1 MEAALF
7 PMDPATPPNPSRLLP
22 GESGPLVSSEL
33 VPFTPPGK
41 VRKKKSTIRPD
52 GDTPIFPMV
61 TIPAFIPGPEWDT
74 RDTRGKASLA
84 PTQEELVLWTPS
96 RSIAAA
102 SSGSAGPQPEAS
114 SQFAPESG
122 VREFIAGYRTPVLAQ
137 SPPSN
142 PGLSVS
148 GGEASEII
156 SPTPRLPNKARPAWI
171 EPADHLQ
178 NVTRPF
184 RADPMFQAADEILRV
199 HEGVDRRSASA
210 PAEFVD
216 LTAPTPPLP
225 PLPSGRPDPESI
237 SAGAQRWYQEQGELE
252 EYMGTPPADW
262 TVHYLVL
269 SRLAARKEMARA
281 RPQQER
287 DFEVRH
293 NALEDLHV
301 HMEKTTA
308 ALEASQRRRMETMT
322 ENHRKDLLDLHQQ
335 LRKDAQIERE
345 TQAEIYRK
353 ELREL
358 RELLSNQTAERK
370 PTPRPSQPSPML
382 PQPRPQPTQKS
393 SQWQFTAL
401 KAPEQP
407 QVRPAGILRRPGPT
421 EPPDLISFS
430 PAPDKMEIEGVLAE
444 SMWTPSETHSE
455 MIAQVMVVS
464 LVHSPKRQGR
474 NCKNG

>member
-1 MEAALF
+1 MAPQKRQKATATYYSCSSSPLSSPPASPQRIRSPSAPPALPPPRRHRTPSLEMEAALF
-7 PMDPATPPNPSRLLP
+7 PMDPATPPNPSCLLP
-22 GESGPLVSSEL
+22 GELGPPVSSEL

-96 RSIAAA
+96 SSIAAA

-114 SQFAPESG
+114 SQFATESA
-122 VREFIAGYRTPVLAQ
+122 VRELIAGYRTPVPAQ
-137 SPPSN
+137 PPPST

-148 GGEASEII
+148 SVEASEII

-178 NVTRPF
+178 NVTGPF

-216 LTAPTPPLP
+216 LTTPTPPLP

-237 SAGAQRWYQEQGELE
+237 SAGAQRWYQEQRELE
-252 EYMGTPPADW
+252 EYMGTPLADW

-269 SRLAARKEMARA
+269 SRLAARKEMAGA

-287 DFEVRH
+287 DFCNVRGRGSLSHYLVVYSESPSRWCSLAIILPIYLHH
-293 NALEDLHV
+293 N
-301 HMEKTTA
+301 
-308 ALEASQRRRMETMT
+308 
-322 ENHRKDLLDLHQQ
+322 LLLVSNRSIQN
-335 LRKDAQIERE
+335 
-345 TQAEIYRK
+345 TYR
-353 ELREL
+353 LVIL
-358 RELLSNQTAERK
+358 VVLTLLSLSCSLERFAFVYHVNISK
-370 PTPRPSQPSPML
+370 TRYTVTPEFHHHVRN
-382 PQPRPQPTQKS
+382 RANGHT
-393 SQWQFTAL
+393 WFDCT
-401 KAPEQP
+401 PENR
-407 QVRPAGILRRPGPT
+407 V
-421 EPPDLISFS
+421 
-430 PAPDKMEIEGVLAE
+430 
-444 SMWTPSETHSE
+444 
-455 MIAQVMVVS
+455 
-464 LVHSPKRQGR
+464 
-474 NCKNG
+474 